1 MQYSAKQMNR
11 VETMRK
17 TLKSMII
24 STAAAGCMAFA
35 GTANAGGSY
44 GSIGYSSNHG
54 GYSYGVG
61 YSSGR
66 HGYRGGHRGYRGHR
80 SRHHGGHGVGNAL
93 LGVGLGMLLLS
104 AVSQPNRRSGRS
116 YDSGYRGGYQRYDN
130 YGPAPSYGY
139 DRRPA
144 EPYRYEPAPA
154 RSNVVNPLASAE
166 DSSCL
171 QTREYQMTV
180 IIGGEEKDAYGTACL
195 QPDGSWLQGPP
206 TVVPEFD

>member
-1 MQYSAKQMNR
+1 MQDSVKLLNR
-11 VETMRK
+11 VKAMRK
-17 TLKSMII
+17 TFKSIII
-24 STAAAGCMAFA
+24 STMAAGGMAFA
-35 GTANAGGSY
+35 SAANAGSTY
-44 GSIGYSSNHG
+44 GSLGYSSGHG

-61 YSSGR
+61 YAS
-66 HGYRGGHRGYRGHR
+66 GHRGYGGHRRYRGHR
-80 SRHHGGHGVGNAL
+80 RHRGHGAANAL
-93 LGVGLGMLLLS
+93 LGFGLGMMLFS
-104 AVSQPNRRSGRS
+104 AINQPRRGSGSS
-116 YDSGYRGGYQRYDN
+116 YDRDYRRYDN
-130 YGPAPSYGY
+130 YNGGDYGY

-154 RSNVVNPLASAE
+154 RSNVVNPLASAQ

-206 TVVPEFD
+206 TVVPDFD